1 MRNVRQRC
9 DAMAALVRECEQN
22 DSSPLVELVRPEVAR
37 GLFNSPKSELM
48 DSSRPLRTP
57 PKASEQKSELTA
69 EAAVAPANLSASH
82 VSRRWRKGGRPLRS
96 KRRPGTA
103 YRSNSGPLPRR
114 VQGSAVSLRRQIYG
128 AAQQLVRRH
137 PERQPDKRNYAYEH
151 AIATVDAATKLLT
164 IYQVSRHQDRPSH
177 QGRRRLH
184 TKPHPL

>member
-1 MRNVRQRC
+1 M
-9 DAMAALVRECEQN
+9 
-22 DSSPLVELVRPEVAR
+22 ELVRPEVAR